1 MADGMVSAF
10 LDESTTVTGTVVLGG
25 PAKIEGRVEGE
36 VTAKDVLTVGKTAV
50 VNARITGTTVTVHG
64 TVKGD
69 ITASTR
75 LELCAPCKVQG
86 NISAPSLVIHEG
98 ATFEGSCTMAS
109 SNAGSMSRVT
119 PITAATAAA
128 AG

>member
-1 MADGMVSAF
+1 MAEATVSAF

-36 VTAKDVLTVGKTAV
+36 ITAKDALTIGKAAV
-50 VNARITGTTVTVHG
+50 VNARITGTSVTVHG

-75 LELCAPCKVQG
+75 LELCSPCRVTG

-98 ATFEGSCTMAS
+98 AVFEGGCTMAS
-109 SNAGSMSRVT
+109 SSASTSRVT
-119 PITAATAAA
+119 PITAAASAV
-128 AG
+128 G

>member
-1 MADGMVSAF
+1 MAEATVSAF
-10 LDESTTVTGTVVLGG
+10 LDENTTLTGTVVLGG

-36 VTAKDVLTVGKTAV
+36 VTAKDVLTVGKAAV
-50 VNARITGTTVTVHG
+50 VNAKITGTTVTVHG

-69 ITASTR
+69 INASTR
-75 LELCAPCKVQG
+75 LELCAPCRVTG

-98 ATFEGSCTMAS
+98 ATFEGNCTMAS
-109 SNAGSMSRVT
+109 TSSSMSRVT

-128 AG
+128 VG